1 MREFAMALL
10 ETQEHGCPA
19 VSYNINYGPNEII
32 TNNYN
37 GRLIQAGDETALFDT
52 MDLLLSHPSM
62 IEENSKNAYQ
72 SRQKYSFDNVAKAWH
87 NFLQLEKII

>member
-19 VSYNINYGPNEII
+19 VSYDINYGPNEII

-37 GRLIQAGDETALFDT
+37 GRLIQAGNETALFDT
-52 MDLLLSHPSM
+52 MDLLLSHPSI
-62 IEENSKNAYQ
+62 IEEYSKMLTKVDKNIVLTTLLM
-72 SRQKYSFDNVAKAWH
+72 RG
-87 NFLQLEKII
+87 IISCN